1 MASTEEK
8 LERLKEVFL
17 KALDVSVNS
26 IGEQDLE
33 ECFGDIKLKLGGN
46 LQRVFVNMISKAE
59 RQMEEGFEELI
70 EKHNIKQ
77 LLEETSAPTAA
88 SSATP
93 ETIHDGEMQ
102 RGPAI
107 SDDGMQDMLNKVK
120 KAEIADLQNAIK
132 TLEAEIKKSK
142 DMGGRLRTQMINE
155 VEALNEENLKIKNA
169 AAIGMEQHS

>member
-1 MASTEEK
+1 MSSSEEK
-8 LERLKEVFL
+8 LGRLNEAFL

-33 ECFGDIKLKLGGN
+33 ECFGDIKSKLGGN

-59 RQMEEGFEELI
+59 RHMENGFGELVQKHHVKELI
-70 EKHNIKQ
+70 EEMNARPAVFSTNTANNHDASQ
-77 LLEETSAPTAA
+77 QEVFDGGMEEM
-88 SSATP
+88 
-93 ETIHDGEMQ
+93 I
-102 RGPAI
+102 RR
-107 SDDGMQDMLNKVK
+107 VK

-132 TLEAEIKKSK
+132 TLETEIKKSK

-169 AAIGMEQHS
+169 AVIGMEQNS